1 MSDSMLGGFFAI
13 TVKSQFRQEFLDA
26 SILEAQNIVS
36 EEQGVFQFHIMV
48 DATNPNRFYFY
59 EVYRDQAAIQEHW
72 DTAVFKCWWNTVK
85 PLIEGSI
92 ESIAT
97 MRSLFP
103 TTKGFEA
110 QKPGLLQW

>member
-13 TVKSQFRQEFLDA
+13 TVKPEHRKEFLDA
-26 SILEAQNIVS
+26 SIFEAQSVLS
-36 EEQGVFQFHIMV
+36 EEPGVFQFQLMV

-59 EVYRDQAAIQEHW
+59 EVFRDEAAIQEHW
-72 DTAVFKCWWNTVK
+72 ETDAFKTWWDTVK
-85 PLIEGSI
+85 PMMEGDL
-92 ESIAT
+92 ETVAK

-103 TTKGFEA
+103 TTKGFKA